1 VIDDTMFF
9 PKLRRHAKWVF
20 VFLALVF
27 GLGFVGFGVG
37 AGGVGVGDILRDAG
51 GSSGGVSVS
60 DARKRT
66 EKDPKDAQAFRDLAT
81 ALQTE
86 GQIDEAIVALDAY
99 LALRPKDAS
108 ALRELAGLHLAVAR
122 EQQQTS
128 QVAQARGAYLGVGAV
143 SGPQLDLGGG
153 QTLGADPI
161 SSAVS
166 SVTSRQSTEALTK
179 AQAAY
184 KAALDAYARLQTV
197 SPDDPSVLLELA
209 PVAIDAGEL
218 GKAIAAYERY
228 LKLAPDDSNAPLV
241 RQQLKQL
248 RAYQASL
255 GG

>member
-1 VIDDTMFF
+1 MFF

-37 AGGVGVGDILRDAG
+37 AGGVGVGDILRDGG

-66 EKDPKDAQAFRDLAT
+66 EKDPKDAEAFRDLST

-86 GQIDEAIVALDAY
+86 GTIDEAIVALGAY
-99 LALRPKDAS
+99 VELRPNDAS
-108 ALRELAGLHLAVAR
+108 ALRELAGLHLTIAR
-122 EQQQTS
+122 EQQQIAQTA
-128 QVAQARGAYLGVGAV
+128 QVRGASLGVGAV

-161 SSAVS
+161 SSAVAA
-166 SVTSRQSTEALTK
+166 VTSRQSTEALTE
-179 AQAAY
+179 AQEAFEN
-184 KAALDAYARLQTV
+184 ALAAYARLQIV

-209 PVAIDAGEL
+209 PVAIDAGDL

-228 LKLAPDDSNAPLV
+228 LKLAPDDSNAPII

-248 RAYQASL
+248 RAFQASQ